1 MIQGTVHFI
10 NLKAIK
16 GVRKIKSQKFE
27 KIFAMLFMLLITI
40 LFSFTTF
47 ITCAERSF
55 EITDYQAQVK
65 ILENGDIQ
73 VSEIFEYSFD
83 GDFNGIIRTIG
94 IKGSDGFKYFNASEY
109 FPEDKELEY
118 TQSLAADM
126 VTYKIYD
133 KSSNE
138 RKLFL
143 LEYQLKNV
151 ATLYNDTAEFYWK
164 FFDESN
170 TSPIGHIKIEI
181 ELPSAEVSAEE
192 LKVFGHGPLDG
203 KVSIRED
210 GKIVYEV
217 DGLSSRKMVEA
228 RILFPTSM
236 IPDSTKI
243 INQNKFAEIMKEE
256 LAWAKKADREM
267 YFNIIGFL
275 LALLVVLF
283 NIFLA
288 IRLYFKYDRE
298 LKPEVEMDYYR
309 ELPQDITP
317 AVLSKLMSIQGVG
330 SKDIMATLMDLVRKK
345 YLKIE
350 EIPKGRK
357 KDYKFLL
364 IEGSDTTNLKE
375 HESYLIHW
383 LFYSI
388 GNGASVTLK
397 EIKDSAKT
405 SRTQS
410 TFRHNYNK
418 WVKKVGEEF
427 KKYNYFGQSKE
438 GLKTAGKVVLMEFA
452 GVFLLFALGALLKMQ
467 LYMIIPLLFAVG
479 FTGFGVIIYGAL
491 IRKKT
496 QTGINEYTKWRAF
509 KRFLLHFSNMKD
521 YEIPSIIVWE
531 HYLVYAISLGVA
543 DKVISKLKLALSS
556 QDISLRNSTYLYCMT
571 DRSGRLN
578 NSMFKSFDRVFTSAF
593 ASATAST
600 GSGGGFSSGGGGGG
614 GGGGAGAF

>member
-1 MIQGTVHFI
+1 M
-10 NLKAIK
+10 
-16 GVRKIKSQKFE
+16 RKIKFNKSVIGCFV
-27 KIFAMLFMLLITI
+27 LLII
-40 LFSFTTF
+40 MCFFSTTLSGF
-47 ITCAERSF
+47 AERSF

-94 IKGSDGFKYFNASEY
+94 IRGSDGLEYFKASEY

-118 TQSLAADM
+118 TQSLAADT
-126 VTYKIYD
+126 VTYRIYD
-133 KSSNE
+133 TSSNE

-170 TSPIGHIKIEI
+170 TSPIGHVKIEI
-181 ELPSAEVSAEE
+181 ELPAAEVSAEE
-192 LKVFGHGPLDG
+192 LKAFGHGPLDG
-203 KVSIRED
+203 EVSILED

-217 DGLSSRKMVEA
+217 FGLSSREMVEA

-236 IPDSTKI
+236 IPNSTKI

-256 LAWAKKADREM
+256 LAWAKIADREKG
-267 YFNIIGFL
+267 FNIITIL
-275 LALLVVLF
+275 LIPLVVLF

-288 IRLYFKYDRE
+288 IRLYFKHDRE

-357 KDYKFLL
+357 KDYKFILT
-364 IEGSDTTNLKE
+364 EENSTTNLKE

-383 LFYSI
+383 LLYSI

-397 EIKDSAKT
+397 EIKDYAKA

-410 TFRHNYNK
+410 SFRHNYNK

-438 GLKTAGKVVLMEFA
+438 GLKTASKVVLMEFA
-452 GVFLLFALGALLKMQ
+452 GIFLLFALGALLKVQ
-467 LYMIIPLLFAVG
+467 LFILMPLLFAVI

-496 QTGINEYTKWRAF
+496 QTGINEYTKWMAF
-509 KRFLLHFSNMKD
+509 KKFLLHFSNMKD
-521 YEIPSIIVWE
+521 YEIPSIVVWE
-531 HYLVYAISLGVA
+531 HYLV
-543 DKVISKLKLALSS
+543 
-556 QDISLRNSTYLYCMT
+556 
-571 DRSGRLN
+571 
-578 NSMFKSFDRVFTSAF
+578 
-593 ASATAST
+593 
-600 GSGGGFSSGGGGGG
+600 
-614 GGGGAGAF
+614 

>member
-1 MIQGTVHFI
+1 VI
-10 NLKAIK
+10 
-16 GVRKIKSQKFE
+16 KIKTKLMTSFV
-27 KIFAMLFMLLITI
+27 LLIII
-40 LFSFTTF
+40 LFSFAAF
-47 ITCAERSF
+47 IAYAERSF

-73 VSEIFEYSFD
+73 VSEIFEYNFN

-94 IKGSDGFKYFNASEY
+94 MKGSDGLQYFKASEY
-109 FPEDKELEY
+109 LPTDKELNYE
-118 TQSLAADM
+118 QSITGNM
-126 VTYKIYD
+126 VTYKIYAQ
-133 KSSNE
+133 SSNE

-170 TSPIGHIKIEI
+170 TSPIGHIKIEVA
-181 ELPSAEVSAEE
+181 LPSSEVSAEE
-192 LKVFGHGPLDG
+192 LKVFGHGPLAG
-203 KVSIRED
+203 KVFIRED

-217 DGLSSRKMVEA
+217 FRLSSGEMVEA

-236 IPDSTKI
+236 IPDSSKI

-256 LAWAKKADREM
+256 LGWAKKADRGKG
-267 YFNIIGFL
+267 FNIIVIL
-275 LALLVVLF
+275 LIPLVVLF

-317 AVLSKLMSIQGVG
+317 AVLSKLMSIQGAG

-350 EIPKGRK
+350 EIQAGRK
-357 KDYKFLL
+357 KDYKFVLVK
-364 IEGSDTTNLKE
+364 EEDSAHLKE

-388 GNGASVTLK
+388 GNGVSVTLK
-397 EIKDSAKT
+397 EIKDYAKA

-410 TFRHNYNK
+410 SFRSNYYK

-427 KKYNYFGQSKE
+427 KKYNYFGESKE
-438 GLKTAGKVVLMEFA
+438 GLKAAGKVVLMEF
-452 GVFLLFALGALLKMQ
+452 GGIFLLFALGALLKAQ
-467 LYMIIPLLFAVG
+467 LFFIIPLLFTVI

-521 YEIPSIIVWE
+521 YEIPSIVVWE

-543 DKVISKLKLALSS
+543 DKVISKLKLVLSN
-556 QDISLRNSTYLYCMT
+556 QDISLTNSTYLYSMT

-578 NSMFKSFDRVFTSAF
+578 SSMFKSFDTVFSSAF
-593 ASATAST
+593 ATTSSST

>member
-1 MIQGTVHFI
+1 MV
-10 NLKAIK
+10 
-16 GVRKIKSQKFE
+16 KIKAKLVIGF
-27 KIFAMLFMLLITI
+27 ILIVI
-40 LFSFTTF
+40 MLFSFTTF
-47 ITCAERSF
+47 TVYADRSF
-55 EITDYQAQVK
+55 EINDYQAQVK
-65 ILENGDIQ
+65 ILENGDIL
-73 VSEIFEYSFD
+73 VNEIFEYNFD

-94 IKGSDGFKYFNASEY
+94 IKGSDGLQYFKASGY
-109 FPEDKELEY
+109 FPEDKELDY
-118 TQSLAADM
+118 TKSLKGDM

-151 ATLYNDTAEFYWK
+151 VTLYNDTAEFYWK

-170 TSPIGHIKIEI
+170 TSPIRHVKIEL
-181 ELPSAEVSAEE
+181 ELPREVSKEE

-203 KVSIRED
+203 EVSIQED

-217 DGLSSRKMVEA
+217 YRLSSREMVEA
-228 RILFPTSM
+228 RILFPTSLV
-236 IPDSTKI
+236 PNSSKI
-243 INQNKFAEIMKEE
+243 INENKFAEIMKEE
-256 LAWAKKADREM
+256 LGWAKKADRERS
-267 YFNIIGFL
+267 FNIIGL
-275 LALLVVLF
+275 LMIPLVVLF
-283 NIFLA
+283 DIFLA

-330 SKDIMATLMDLVRKK
+330 NKDIMATLMDLVRKK
-345 YLKIE
+345 YFKIE
-350 EIPKGRK
+350 EIQTGRK
-357 KDYKFLL
+357 KDYKFIL
-364 IEGSDTTNLKE
+364 IESDISNLKK

-383 LFYSI
+383 LFYSV
-388 GNGASVTLK
+388 GNGESVTLK
-397 EIKDSAKT
+397 EIKTYAKA

-410 TFRHNYNK
+410 SFVHNYNS
-418 WVKKVGEEF
+418 WVKKVGQEF
-427 KKYNYFGQSKE
+427 KKFSYFGQSKE
-438 GLKTAGKVVLMEFA
+438 GLKTSVKVILIEFA
-452 GVFLLFALGALLKMQ
+452 VIFLLLALGALLRVQ
-467 LYMIIPLLFAVG
+467 WFIFIPLLFATG

-496 QTGINEYTKWRAF
+496 QLGINEYTKWRAF

-521 YEIPSIIVWE
+521 YEIPSIVVWE

-543 DKVISKLKLALSS
+543 EKVISKLRLVLSG
-556 QDISLRNSTYLYCMT
+556 QNMSLRNSTYLYCMT

-578 NSMFKSFDRVFTSAF
+578 NSMFRSFDRVFSSAF
-593 ASATAST
+593 ASAGSST

-614 GGGGAGAF
+614 GGGAGAF

>member
-1 MIQGTVHFI
+1 V
-10 NLKAIK
+10 
-16 GVRKIKSQKFE
+16 VKIKVK
-27 KIFAMLFMLLITI
+27 LLIGFALLIII

-47 ITCAERSF
+47 ITYAERSF

-94 IKGSDGFKYFNASEY
+94 IRGSDGLEYFNASEY

-192 LKVFGHGPLDG
+192 IKVFGHGPLDG
-203 KVSIRED
+203 EVSIQED
-210 GKIVYEV
+210 GKIIYEV
-217 DGLSSRKMVEA
+217 FRLSSGEMVEA

-236 IPDSTKI
+236 IPDSGKI

-256 LAWAKKADREM
+256 LGWAKKTDREKG
-267 YFNIIGFL
+267 FNIITIL
-275 LALLVVLF
+275 LIPLVVLF

-288 IRLYFKYDRE
+288 IRLYFKHDRE

-357 KDYKFLL
+357 KDYKFIL
-364 IEGSDTTNLKE
+364 IEESGTTNLKE

-397 EIKDSAKT
+397 EIKDYAKA

-410 TFRHNYNK
+410 SFRSNFNK

-438 GLKTAGKVVLMEFA
+438 GLKTAGKVILMEFA
-452 GVFLLFALGALLKMQ
+452 GVLLLFALGALLKLQ
-467 LYMIIPLLFAVG
+467 LFIIVPLAFAVG
-479 FTGFGVIIYGAL
+479 FTGFGVIIYGVL

-521 YEIPSIIVWE
+521 YEIPSIVVWE

-543 DKVISKLKLALSS
+543 EKVISKLKLALSS

-578 NSMFKSFDRVFTSAF
+578 NSMFRSFDKVFSSAF
-593 ASATAST
+593 ATTSSST
-600 GSGGGFSSGGGGGG
+600 GSGGGFSSGGGGGS

>member
-1 MIQGTVHFI
+1 MNMIQWITILYI
-10 NLKAIK
+10 NLKMIK
-16 GVRKIKSQKFE
+16 GVVKIKAK
-27 KIFAMLFMLLITI
+27 KLIGFALLIII
-40 LFSFTTF
+40 LFSFTT
-47 ITCAERSF
+47 IIACAERSF

-73 VSEIFEYSFD
+73 VIEIFEYNFD
-83 GDFNGIIRTIG
+83 GDFNGIIRDIG

-109 FPEDKELEY
+109 LPEDKELEY
-118 TQSLAADM
+118 TQSLSADM

-133 KSSNE
+133 ASSNE

-164 FFDESN
+164 FFDKTN
-170 TSPIGHIKIEI
+170 TSPIGHVKIEI
-181 ELPSAEVSAEE
+181 ELPSAEVSTEE
-192 LKVFGHGPLDG
+192 LKVFGHGPLSG
-203 KVSIRED
+203 NVSIQED

-217 DGLSSRKMVEA
+217 FGLSSGEMVEA

-236 IPDSTKI
+236 IPNSTKI
-243 INQNKFAEIMKEE
+243 IGQNKFAEIMKEE
-256 LAWAKKADREM
+256 LGWVKKADRNKG
-267 YFNIIGFL
+267 FNLIIIL
-275 LALLVVLF
+275 LIPLAILF

-317 AVLSKLMSIQGVG
+317 AVLSKLMSVQGVG

-350 EIPKGRK
+350 EIQAGRK

-364 IEGSDTTNLKE
+364 IESESTNLKE
-375 HESYLIHW
+375 HESYLFHW

-388 GNGASVTLK
+388 GDGKSVTLK
-397 EIKDSAKT
+397 EIKDYAKA

-410 TFRHNYNK
+410 SFRHNYNK

-427 KKYNYFGQSKE
+427 KKYNYFGESKE

-452 GVFLLFALGALLKMQ
+452 GVFLLFALGALLKVQ
-467 LYMIIPLLFAVG
+467 LFIIVPLLFAVG

-496 QTGINEYTKWRAF
+496 QIGVNEYTKWRAF

-521 YEIPSIIVWE
+521 YGIPSIIVWE

-543 DKVISKLKLALSS
+543 DKVISKLKLILSN
-556 QDISLRNSTYLYCMT
+556 QDISLRNSTYLYCIT
-571 DRSGRLN
+571 DRGGRLN
-578 NSMFKSFDRVFTSAF
+578 NSMFRSFDKVFTSAF
-593 ASATAST
+593 ASTSSST

>member
-1 MIQGTVHFI
+1 MKVKKLIG
-10 NLKAIK
+10 
-16 GVRKIKSQKFE
+16 
-27 KIFAMLFMLLITI
+27 FALLII
-40 LFSFTTF
+40 LLFSFATF
-47 ITCAERSF
+47 IACAERSF
-55 EITDYQAQVK
+55 KITDYQAQVK

-73 VSEIFEYSFD
+73 VSEIFEYNFN

-94 IKGSDGFKYFNASEY
+94 MKGSDGLQYFKASEY
-109 FPEDKELEY
+109 LPTDKELNY
-118 TQSLAADM
+118 DQSTTGDM

-133 KSSNE
+133 ASSNE

-164 FFDESN
+164 FFDKTN

-181 ELPSAEVSAEE
+181 ELPSAEVSTEE
-192 LKVFGHGPLDG
+192 LKVFGHGPLSG
-203 KVSIRED
+203 KVSIQED
-210 GKIVYEV
+210 GKIAYEV
-217 DGLSSRKMVEA
+217 FGLSSGEMVEA

-236 IPDSTKI
+236 IPDSSKI

-256 LAWAKKADREM
+256 LGWAKKADRGKG
-267 YFNIIGFL
+267 FNIILIL
-275 LALLVVLF
+275 LIPLVILF
-283 NIFLA
+283 NIFQA

-350 EIPKGRK
+350 EIQAGRK
-357 KDYKFLL
+357 KDYKFILTE
-364 IEGSDTTNLKE
+364 EGDNANLKE
-375 HESYLIHW
+375 HEAYLIHW

-388 GNGASVTLK
+388 GDGASVTLK
-397 EIKDSAKT
+397 EIKDYAKA

-410 TFRHNYNK
+410 SFRSNYSK
-418 WVKKVGEEF
+418 WVKKVGDEF
-427 KKYNYFGQSKE
+427 KKYNYFGESKE
-438 GLKTAGKVVLMEFA
+438 GLKAAGKVVLMELA
-452 GVFLLFALGALLKMQ
+452 AIFLLFVLGILLRAQ
-467 LYMIIPLLFAVG
+467 VFIIIPLLFTVI
-479 FTGFGVIIYGAL
+479 FTGFAVIVYGAL

-496 QTGINEYTKWRAF
+496 QMGVNEYTKWRAF
-509 KRFLLHFSNMKD
+509 KKFLLDFSNMKD
-521 YEIPSIIVWE
+521 YEIPSIVVWE

-543 DKVISKLKLALSS
+543 DKVISKLKLVISN
-556 QDISLRNSTYLYCMT
+556 QDFSLGNSTYLYFMT

-578 NSMFKSFDRVFTSAF
+578 SSMFKSFDTVFSSAF
-593 ASATAST
+593 ATTSSST

>member
-1 MIQGTVHFI
+1 MTG
-10 NLKAIK
+10 
-16 GVRKIKSQKFE
+16 
-27 KIFAMLFMLLITI
+27 FALLIII
-40 LFSFTTF
+40 LFSFATF

-55 EITDYQAQVK
+55 KITDYQAQVK
-65 ILENGDIQ
+65 ILENGDMQ

-83 GDFNGIIRTIG
+83 GDFNGIIRDIG
-94 IKGSDGFKYFNASEY
+94 IKGSDGFKYFRASQY

-170 TSPIGHIKIEI
+170 TSPIGHLKIEI
-181 ELPSAEVSAEE
+181 ELPSAEFSAEE

-217 DGLSSRKMVEA
+217 DGLSSREMVEA
-228 RILFPTSM
+228 RILFPTRM
-236 IPDSTKI
+236 IPNSTRI

-317 AVLSKLMSIQGVG
+317 AVLSKLMSIQEVG

-350 EIPKGRK
+350 EIPRGRK
-357 KDYKFLL
+357 KDYKFIL
-364 IEGSDTTNLKE
+364 IEGNDTTNLKE
-375 HESYLIHW
+375 HESYLFHW

-388 GNGASVTLK
+388 GNGVSVTLK
-397 EIKDSAKT
+397 EIKDYTKASK
-405 SRTQS
+405 TQS
-410 TFRHNYNK
+410 SFLHNYRK
-418 WVKKVGEEF
+418 WVKKVGKEF

-438 GLKTAGKVVLMEFA
+438 GLKTAGKIVLMEYA
-452 GVFLLFALGALLKMQ
+452 AVFLLFALGALLKMQ
-467 LYMIIPLLFAVG
+467 LLMIIPLLIAVS

-521 YEIPSIIVWE
+521 YEIPSIVVWE

-543 DKVISKLKLALSS
+543 DKVISKLKLVLSN

-571 DRSGRLN
+571 DRSGRIN
-578 NSMFKSFDRVFTSAF
+578 NSMFRSFDKVFTSAF
-593 ASATAST
+593 ATTSSST

>member
-1 MIQGTVHFI
+1 MAG
-10 NLKAIK
+10 
-16 GVRKIKSQKFE
+16 
-27 KIFAMLFMLLITI
+27 FALLIII
-40 LFSFTTF
+40 LFSFATF
-47 ITCAERSF
+47 VTCAERSF

-73 VSEIFEYSFD
+73 VSEIFEYDFD

-94 IKGSDGFKYFNASEY
+94 IKGSDGPQYFKASEY
-109 FPEDKELEY
+109 FPTDKELNY
-118 TQSLAADM
+118 DQSSKGDM

-133 KSSNE
+133 QSSNE

-164 FFDESN
+164 FFDEYN
-170 TSPIGHIKIEI
+170 TSPIGHIKIEV
-181 ELPSAEVSAEE
+181 ELPAAEVSAEE
-192 LKVFGHGPLDG
+192 LKVFGHGPLAG

-217 DGLSSRKMVEA
+217 FRLSSGEMVEA

-236 IPDSTKI
+236 IPDSSKI

-256 LAWAKKADREM
+256 LGWAKKADRGKS
-267 YFNIIGFL
+267 FNLIAIL
-275 LALLVVLF
+275 LIPLVLLF

-350 EIPKGRK
+350 EIQSGRK
-357 KDYKFLL
+357 KDYKFVL
-364 IEGSDTTNLKE
+364 IESESGNLKE
-375 HESYLIHW
+375 HEAYLIHW

-397 EIKDSAKT
+397 EIKDYAKA

-410 TFRHNYNK
+410 SFRNNYNK
-418 WVKKVGEEF
+418 WVKKVGGEF

-438 GLKTAGKVVLMEFA
+438 GLKTAGKIVLMEFA
-452 GVFLLFALGALLKMQ
+452 GIFLLFALGALLKVQ
-467 LYMIIPLLFAVG
+467 LFFIMPLLFAVI
-479 FTGFGVIIYGAL
+479 FTGFGVIIYGVL

-496 QTGINEYTKWRAF
+496 QTGVNEYTKWRAF
-509 KRFLLHFSNMKD
+509 KQFLLHFSNMKD
-521 YEIPSIIVWE
+521 YEIPSIVVWE

-543 DKVISKLKLALSS
+543 DKVISKLKLVLSN
-556 QDISLRNSTYLYCMT
+556 QDISLTNSTYLYSMT

-578 NSMFKSFDRVFTSAF
+578 SSMFKSFDTVFSSAF
-593 ASATAST
+593 ATTSSST

>member
-1 MIQGTVHFI
+1 M
-10 NLKAIK
+10 
-16 GVRKIKSQKFE
+16 GVVKIMAKKL
-27 KIFAMLFMLLITI
+27 IGFALLII
-40 LFSFTTF
+40 IIFSFFTF
-47 ITCAERSF
+47 ISCAERSF
-55 EITDYQAQVK
+55 KITDYQAQVK

-73 VSEIFEYSFD
+73 VSEIFEYNFD
-83 GDFNGIIRTIG
+83 GDFNGIIRDIG
-94 IKGSDGFKYFNASEY
+94 IKGSDGFKYFQASEY

-133 KSSNE
+133 ASSNE

-164 FFDESN
+164 FFDKSN

-181 ELPSAEVSAEE
+181 ELPFAEVSAEQ
-192 LKVFGHGPLDG
+192 LKVFGHGPLAG

-217 DGLSSRKMVEA
+217 DRLSSGEMVEA
-228 RILFPTSM
+228 RILFPASL
-236 IPDSTKI
+236 IPNSTKV

-256 LAWAKKADREM
+256 LGWAKIADREKG
-267 YFNIIGFL
+267 FNIIVIL
-275 LALLVVLF
+275 LIPLVILF

-288 IRLYFKYDRE
+288 IRLYFKYDKE

-309 ELPQDITP
+309 ELPLDITP

-350 EIPKGRK
+350 EIQSGRK
-357 KDYKFLL
+357 KDYKFIL
-364 IEGSDTTNLKE
+364 IEEGDSTNLKE
-375 HESYLIHW
+375 HESCLIHW

-388 GNGASVTLK
+388 GDGKSVTLK
-397 EIKDSAKT
+397 EIKDYAKA

-410 TFRHNYNK
+410 SFRSNYNK

-427 KKYNYFGQSKE
+427 KKYNYFGKSKE

-452 GVFLLFALGALLKMQ
+452 AVFLLFALATLLRVQ
-467 LYMIIPLLFAVG
+467 FIILIPLLFTVI
-479 FTGFGVIIYGAL
+479 FTGFAVIVYGAIL
-491 IRKKT
+491 RKKT
-496 QTGINEYTKWRAF
+496 QIGVNEYTKWRAF
-509 KRFLLHFSNMKD
+509 KKFLLDFSNMKD
-521 YEIPSIIVWE
+521 YEIPSIVVWE

-543 DKVISKLKLALSS
+543 EKVISKLKL
-556 QDISLRNSTYLYCMT
+556 SLW
-571 DRSGRLN
+571 G
-578 NSMFKSFDRVFTSAF
+578 
-593 ASATAST
+593 
-600 GSGGGFSSGGGGGG
+600 
-614 GGGGAGAF
+614 

>member
-1 MIQGTVHFI
+1 MTG
-10 NLKAIK
+10 
-16 GVRKIKSQKFE
+16 
-27 KIFAMLFMLLITI
+27 FALLVII
-40 LFSFTTF
+40 LFSFATF
-47 ITCAERSF
+47 ITCTERSF

-73 VSEIFEYSFD
+73 VSEIFEYNFD

-94 IKGSDGFKYFNASEY
+94 IKGSDGLQYFKASEY
-109 FPEDKELEY
+109 LPTDKELNY
-118 TQSLAADM
+118 DQSTKGDM

-133 KSSNE
+133 QSSNE

-151 ATLYNDTAEFYWK
+151 AALYNDTAEFYWK

-170 TSPIGHIKIEI
+170 TSPIGHIKIEV

-192 LKVFGHGPLDG
+192 LKVFGHGPLAG

-210 GKIVYEV
+210 GKIVYEIFK
-217 DGLSSRKMVEA
+217 LSSGEMVEA
-228 RILFPTSM
+228 RILFPTRM
-236 IPDSTKI
+236 IPDSSRI

-256 LAWAKKADREM
+256 LGWAKKADRGKS
-267 YFNIIGFL
+267 FNIIAIL
-275 LALLVVLF
+275 LIPLVILF

-350 EIPKGRK
+350 EIQAGRK
-357 KDYKFLL
+357 KDYKFIL
-364 IEGSDTTNLKE
+364 IESESGNLKE

-397 EIKDSAKT
+397 EIKDYAKA

-410 TFRHNYNK
+410 SFRSNYSK

-427 KKYNYFGQSKE
+427 KKYNYFGESKE
-438 GLKTAGKVVLMEFA
+438 GLKTAGKIVLMEFA
-452 GVFLLFALGALLKMQ
+452 GIFLLFALGALLKAQ
-467 LYMIIPLLFAVG
+467 LFFIMPLLFAVI
-479 FTGFGVIIYGAL
+479 FTGFGMVIYGAL

-509 KRFLLHFSNMKD
+509 KQFLLHFSNMKD
-521 YEIPSIIVWE
+521 YEIPSIVVWE

-543 DKVISKLKLALSS
+543 DKVISKLKLVLSN
-556 QDISLRNSTYLYCMT
+556 QDISLRNSTYLYFMT
-571 DRSGRLN
+571 DRNGRLN
-578 NSMFKSFDRVFTSAF
+578 NSMFKSFDTVFSSAF
-593 ASATAST
+593 ATTSSST

>member
-1 MIQGTVHFI
+1 M
-10 NLKAIK
+10 IK
-16 GVRKIKSQKFE
+16 GVVKINAKKL
-27 KIFAMLFMLLITI
+27 IGFAILVII
-40 LFSFTTF
+40 LFSFAAF
-47 ITCAERSF
+47 IACAERSF
-55 EITDYQAQVK
+55 KITDYQAQVK

-94 IKGSDGFKYFNASEY
+94 IKGSDGFKYFKASEY
-109 FPEDKELEY
+109 FPEEKELEY
-118 TQSLAADM
+118 TQSLAAEM

-151 ATLYNDTAEFYWK
+151 VTLYNDTAEFYWK

-181 ELPSAEVSAEE
+181 ELPSSAVAELSPEE

-203 KVSIRED
+203 KVSIQDD
-210 GKIVYEV
+210 GKIIYEV
-217 DGLSSRKMVEA
+217 FGLSSREMVEA
-228 RILFPTSM
+228 RILFPASM

-256 LAWAKKADREM
+256 LAWAKIADREKG
-267 YFNIIGFL
+267 FNIIAIL
-275 LALLVVLF
+275 LILLVVLF

-288 IRLYFKYDRE
+288 IRLYFKYDKE

-357 KDYKFLL
+357 KDYKFILT
-364 IEGSDTTNLKE
+364 EESDTNNLKK

-388 GNGASVTLK
+388 GNGKSVTLK
-397 EIKDSAKT
+397 EIKDYAKT

-410 TFRHNYNK
+410 SFRHNYNK
-418 WVKKVGEEF
+418 WVKKVGGEF
-427 KKYNYFGQSKE
+427 KKYNYFGESKE

-452 GVFLLFALGALLKMQ
+452 GVFLLFALAILLKVQSFILM
-467 LYMIIPLLFAVG
+467 PLLFAII

-496 QTGINEYTKWRAF
+496 QTGINEYNKWRAF

-521 YEIPSIIVWE
+521 YEVPSIIVWE

-543 DKVISKLKLALSS
+543 DKVISKLKLILRN

-571 DRSGRLN
+571 DRSGRIN
-578 NSMFKSFDRVFTSAF
+578 NSMFRSFDKVFASAF
-593 ASATAST
+593 ATTSSST

>member
-1 MIQGTVHFI
+1 MTG
-10 NLKAIK
+10 
-16 GVRKIKSQKFE
+16 
-27 KIFAMLFMLLITI
+27 FALLIII
-40 LFSFTTF
+40 LFSLTTF
-47 ITCAERSF
+47 IACAERSF

-73 VSEIFEYSFD
+73 VSEIFEYDFD

-94 IKGSDGFKYFNASEY
+94 IKGSDGFKYFKASEY

-118 TQSLAADM
+118 TQSLNADM

-181 ELPSAEVSAEE
+181 ELPSAEVSVEE

-203 KVSIRED
+203 KVTIQED

-217 DGLSSRKMVEA
+217 FRLSSGEMVEA
-228 RILFPTSM
+228 RILFPNSM
-236 IPDSTKI
+236 IPDSSKI

-256 LAWAKKADREM
+256 LGWAKKADREKG
-267 YFNIIGFL
+267 FNIITIL
-275 LALLVVLF
+275 LIPLIVLF

-288 IRLYFKYDRE
+288 IRLYFKHDRE

-317 AVLSKLMSIQGVG
+317 AVLSKLMSIQGVA

-350 EIPKGRK
+350 EIQAGRK
-357 KDYKFLL
+357 KDYKFIL
-364 IEGSDTTNLKE
+364 IEESSTTNLKE
-375 HESYLIHW
+375 HESNLINW

-388 GNGASVTLK
+388 GDGKSVTLK
-397 EIKDSAKT
+397 EIKDYAKA

-410 TFRHNYNK
+410 SFRHNYNK

-452 GVFLLFALGALLKMQ
+452 AIFLLFALGALLKVQ
-467 LYMIIPLLFAVG
+467 LFIIMPLLFAVI

-521 YEIPSIIVWE
+521 YEIPSIVVWE

-543 DKVISKLKLALSS
+543 DKVISKLKLVLSN

-578 NSMFKSFDRVFTSAF
+578 NSIFRSFDTVFTSAF
-593 ASATAST
+593 ATTSSST

-614 GGGGAGAF
+614 GGGGGAGAF

>member
-1 MIQGTVHFI
+1 MKVEKVTEDRPLSPIM
-10 NLKAIK
+10 
-16 GVRKIKSQKFE
+16 GVVKIKAKLMTG
-27 KIFAMLFMLLITI
+27 FALLIII
-40 LFSFTTF
+40 LFSLTTF
-47 ITCAERSF
+47 IACAERSF

-73 VSEIFEYSFD
+73 VSEIFEYDFD

-94 IKGSDGFKYFNASEY
+94 IKGSDGFKYFKASEY

-118 TQSLAADM
+118 TQSLNADM

-203 KVSIRED
+203 KVTIQED

-217 DGLSSRKMVEA
+217 FRLSSGEMVEA
-228 RILFPTSM
+228 RILFPNSM
-236 IPDSTKI
+236 IPDSSKI

-256 LAWAKKADREM
+256 LGWAKKADREKG
-267 YFNIIGFL
+267 FNIITIL
-275 LALLVVLF
+275 LIPLIVLF

-288 IRLYFKYDRE
+288 IRLYFKHDRE

-317 AVLSKLMSIQGVG
+317 AVLSKLMSIQGVA

-350 EIPKGRK
+350 EIQAGRK
-357 KDYKFLL
+357 KDYKFIL
-364 IEGSDTTNLKE
+364 IEESSTTNLKE
-375 HESYLIHW
+375 HESNLINW

-388 GNGASVTLK
+388 GDGKSVTLK
-397 EIKDSAKT
+397 EIKDYAKA

-410 TFRHNYNK
+410 SFRHNYNK

-452 GVFLLFALGALLKMQ
+452 AIFLLFALGALLKVQ
-467 LYMIIPLLFAVG
+467 LFIIMPLLFAVI

-521 YEIPSIIVWE
+521 YEIPSIVVWE

-543 DKVISKLKLALSS
+543 DKVISKLKLVLSN

-578 NSMFKSFDRVFTSAF
+578 NSIFRSFDTVFTSAF
-593 ASATAST
+593 ATTSSST

-614 GGGGAGAF
+614 GGGGGAGAF

>member
-1 MIQGTVHFI
+1 MTG
-10 NLKAIK
+10 
-16 GVRKIKSQKFE
+16 
-27 KIFAMLFMLLITI
+27 FALLIII
-40 LFSFTTF
+40 LFSLTTF
-47 ITCAERSF
+47 IACAERSF

-73 VSEIFEYSFD
+73 VSEIFEYDFD

-94 IKGSDGFKYFNASEY
+94 IKGSDGFKYFKASEY

-118 TQSLAADM
+118 TQSLNADM

-203 KVSIRED
+203 KVTIQED

-217 DGLSSRKMVEA
+217 FRLSSGEMVEA
-228 RILFPTSM
+228 RILFPNSM
-236 IPDSTKI
+236 IPDSSKI

-256 LAWAKKADREM
+256 LGWAKKADREKG
-267 YFNIIGFL
+267 FNIITIL
-275 LALLVVLF
+275 LIPLIVLF

-288 IRLYFKYDRE
+288 IRLYFKHDRE

-317 AVLSKLMSIQGVG
+317 AVLSKLMSIQGVA

-350 EIPKGRK
+350 EIQAGRK
-357 KDYKFLL
+357 KDYKFIL
-364 IEGSDTTNLKE
+364 IEESSTTNLKE
-375 HESYLIHW
+375 HESNLINW

-388 GNGASVTLK
+388 GDGKSVTLK
-397 EIKDSAKT
+397 EIKDYAKA

-410 TFRHNYNK
+410 SFRHNYNK

-452 GVFLLFALGALLKMQ
+452 AIFLLFALGALLKVQ
-467 LYMIIPLLFAVG
+467 LFIIMPLLFAVI

-521 YEIPSIIVWE
+521 YEIPSIVVWE

-543 DKVISKLKLALSS
+543 DKVISKLKLVLSN

-578 NSMFKSFDRVFTSAF
+578 NSIFRSFDTVFTSAF
-593 ASATAST
+593 ATTSSST

-614 GGGGAGAF
+614 GGGGGAGAF

>member
-1 MIQGTVHFI
+1 MTG
-10 NLKAIK
+10 
-16 GVRKIKSQKFE
+16 
-27 KIFAMLFMLLITI
+27 FALLIII

-73 VSEIFEYSFD
+73 VSEIFEYNFD

-94 IKGSDGFKYFNASEY
+94 IKGSDGLQYFKASEY
-109 FPEDKELEY
+109 LPTDKELNY
-118 TQSLAADM
+118 DQSTKGDM

-133 KSSNE
+133 QSSNE

-170 TSPIGHIKIEI
+170 TSPIGHIKIEV
-181 ELPSAEVSAEE
+181 ELPSVEVSKEE
-192 LKVFGHGPLDG
+192 LKVFGHGPLAG

-217 DGLSSRKMVEA
+217 FRLSSGEMVEA
-228 RILFPTSM
+228 RILFPTPM
-236 IPDSTKI
+236 IPDSNKI

-256 LAWAKKADREM
+256 LGWAKQADRGNV
-267 YFNIIGFL
+267 FNIIVIL
-275 LALLVVLF
+275 LIPLLLLF

-350 EIPKGRK
+350 EIQAGRK
-357 KDYKFLL
+357 KDYKFIL
-364 IEGSDTTNLKE
+364 IESESSNLKE
-375 HESYLIHW
+375 HEAYLIHW

-388 GNGASVTLK
+388 GNGTSVTLK
-397 EIKDSAKT
+397 EIKDYAKA

-410 TFRHNYNK
+410 SFRSNYSK

-427 KKYNYFGQSKE
+427 KKYNYFGESKE
-438 GLKTAGKVVLMEFA
+438 GLKTAGKIVLMEFA
-452 GVFLLFALGALLKMQ
+452 GIFLLFVLGALLKAQ
-467 LYMIIPLLFAVG
+467 LFFIMPLLFTVI
-479 FTGFGVIIYGAL
+479 FTGFGMIIYGAL

-509 KRFLLHFSNMKD
+509 KQFLLHFSNMKD
-521 YEIPSIIVWE
+521 YEIPSIVVWE

-543 DKVISKLKLALSS
+543 DKVISKLKLVLSN
-556 QDISLRNSTYLYCMT
+556 QDISLTNSTYLYSMT

-578 NSMFKSFDRVFTSAF
+578 SSMFKSFDTVFSSAF
-593 ASATAST
+593 ATTSSST

-614 GGGGAGAF
+614 GGGAGAF

>member
-1 MIQGTVHFI
+1 
-10 NLKAIK
+10 
-16 GVRKIKSQKFE
+16 
-27 KIFAMLFMLLITI
+27 LIII
-40 LFSFTTF
+40 LFSFATF
-47 ITCAERSF
+47 IAHTDRSF
-55 EITDYQAQVK
+55 EITNYQAQVK

-73 VSEIFEYSFD
+73 VSEIFKYDFN

-94 IKGSDGFKYFNASEY
+94 IKGSDGFKYFKASEY

-118 TQSLAADM
+118 TQSLNADM
-126 VTYKIYD
+126 VTYKVYD

-192 LKVFGHGPLDG
+192 LKVFGHGPLNG
-203 KVSIRED
+203 EVSIRED
-210 GKIVYEV
+210 GKIIYEV
-217 DGLSSRKMVEA
+217 DGLSPREMVEA
-228 RILFPTSM
+228 RILFPTSI
-236 IPDSTKI
+236 IPNSSKI

-256 LAWAKKADREM
+256 LGWAKKADREM

-317 AVLSKLMSIQGVG
+317 AVLSKLMSIQGVA

-357 KDYKFLL
+357 KDYKFIL
-364 IEGSDTTNLKE
+364 IEESGTTNLKE

-388 GNGASVTLK
+388 GDGKSVTLK
-397 EIKDSAKT
+397 EIKDYAKA

-410 TFRHNYNK
+410 SFRHNYNK

-452 GVFLLFALGALLKMQ
+452 GVFLLFVLGALLKMQ
-467 LYMIIPLLFAVG
+467 LFILIPLLLAVS
-479 FTGFGVIIYGAL
+479 FSGFGVIIYGAL

-543 DKVISKLKLALSS
+543 DKVISKLKLVLSS
-556 QDISLRNSTYLYCMT
+556 QDISLKNSTYLYCMT
-571 DRSGRLN
+571 DRSGRIN
-578 NSMFKSFDRVFTSAF
+578 NSMFRSFDKVFASAF
-593 ASATAST
+593 ATTSSST

>member
-1 MIQGTVHFI
+1 V
-10 NLKAIK
+10 
-16 GVRKIKSQKFE
+16 VKIKVK
-27 KIFAMLFMLLITI
+27 KIIGFALLIIT
-40 LFSFTTF
+40 LFSFAAF
-47 ITCAERSF
+47 ITYAERSF
-55 EITDYQAQVK
+55 KITDYQAQVK

-73 VSEIFEYSFD
+73 VSEIFEYDFD
-83 GDFNGIIRTIG
+83 GDFNGIIRDIG

-109 FPEDKELEY
+109 LPEDKVLEY
-118 TQSLAADM
+118 TQSRAADM

-133 KSSNE
+133 TSSNE

-164 FFDESN
+164 FFDKTN

-192 LKVFGHGPLDG
+192 LKVFGHGPLSG
-203 KVSIRED
+203 NVSIRED
-210 GKIVYEV
+210 GKVVYEV
-217 DGLSSRKMVEA
+217 FKLSSGEMVEA
-228 RILFPTSM
+228 RILFPTRM
-236 IPDSTKI
+236 IPNSTKI

-256 LAWAKKADREM
+256 LGWAKKADRDKG
-267 YFNIIGFL
+267 FNLIVIL
-275 LALLVVLF
+275 LIPLVILF

-288 IRLYFKYDRE
+288 IRLYFKYDKE

-309 ELPQDITP
+309 ELPKDITP

-350 EIPKGRK
+350 EIQAGRK
-357 KDYKFLL
+357 KDYKFILTE
-364 IEGSDTTNLKE
+364 EGDATNLKE

-383 LFYSI
+383 LFYSV

-397 EIKDSAKT
+397 EIKDYAKA

-410 TFRHNYNK
+410 SFRHNYIK

-427 KKYNYFGQSKE
+427 KKYNYFGESKE

-452 GVFLLFALGALLKMQ
+452 AVFLLFALATLLRAQ
-467 LYMIIPLLFAVG
+467 FIILMPLLFTIG
-479 FTGFGVIIYGAL
+479 FTGFGVILYGAL

-496 QTGINEYTKWRAF
+496 KTGINEYTKWRAF
-509 KRFLLHFSNMKD
+509 KKFLLHFSNMKD
-521 YEIPSIIVWE
+521 YEIPSIVVWE

-543 DKVISKLKLALSS
+543 EKVISKLKLVLGS
-556 QDISLRNSTYLYCMT
+556 QDISFRNSTYLYCMT

-578 NSMFKSFDRVFTSAF
+578 SSMFRSFDTVFSSAF
-593 ASATAST
+593 ATTSSST

-614 GGGGAGAF
+614 GGGGGAGAF

>member
-1 MIQGTVHFI
+1 MYQ
-10 NLKAIK
+10 LRKAIK
-16 GVRKIKSQKFE
+16 VVFKIKVK
-27 KIFAMLFMLLITI
+27 LLIGFALLI
-40 LFSFTTF
+40 ILLFSFTTF
-47 ITCAERSF
+47 ITYAERSF

-94 IKGSDGFKYFNASEY
+94 IKGSDGFKYFKASEY
-109 FPEDKELEY
+109 FPEDEELEY

-138 RKLFL
+138 RKSFL
-143 LEYQLKNV
+143 LEYQLENV

-170 TSPIGHIKIEI
+170 TSPIGHIRIEI
-181 ELPSAEVSAEE
+181 ELPSAEVSPEE

-217 DGLSSRKMVEA
+217 DGLSSKEMVEA
-228 RILFPTSM
+228 RILFPTRI
-236 IPDSTKI
+236 IPNSSKI

-357 KDYKFLL
+357 KDYKFIL
-364 IEGSDTTNLKE
+364 IEESDTTNLKE

-397 EIKDSAKT
+397 EIKDCAKV

-410 TFRHNYNK
+410 SFRHNYNK

-452 GVFLLFALGALLKMQ
+452 GVFYCL
-467 LYMIIPLLFAVG
+467 P
-479 FTGFGVIIYGAL
+479 
-491 IRKKT
+491 
-496 QTGINEYTKWRAF
+496 
-509 KRFLLHFSNMKD
+509 
-521 YEIPSIIVWE
+521 WE
-531 HYLVYAISLGVA
+531 P
-543 DKVISKLKLALSS
+543 
-556 QDISLRNSTYLYCMT
+556 C
-571 DRSGRLN
+571 
-578 NSMFKSFDRVFTSAF
+578 
-593 ASATAST
+593 
-600 GSGGGFSSGGGGGG
+600 
-614 GGGGAGAF
+614 

>member
-1 MIQGTVHFI
+1 M
-10 NLKAIK
+10 
-16 GVRKIKSQKFE
+16 RKVKFN
-27 KIFAMLFMLLITI
+27 KIVIGFSLLIIVLFLLTI
-40 LFSFTTF
+40 LSGY
-47 ITCAERSF
+47 AERSF
-55 EITDYQAQVK
+55 KITDYQAQAK

-73 VSEIFEYSFD
+73 ISEIFEYDFD

-94 IKGSDGFKYFNASEY
+94 IKGSDGLKYFKASEY
-109 FPEDKELEY
+109 FPEDRELEY
-118 TQSLAADM
+118 TQSINADM

-151 ATLYNDTAEFYWK
+151 TTLYNDTAEFYWK

-170 TSPIGHIKIEI
+170 TSPISHIKIEI
-181 ELPSAEVSAEE
+181 ELPSAATVSPEE

-203 KVSIRED
+203 KVSIQED

-217 DGLSSRKMVEA
+217 FGLSSGEMVEA

-236 IPDSTKI
+236 IPDSSKI

-256 LAWAKKADREM
+256 LGWAKKADRERN
-267 YFNIIGFL
+267 FNIIAIL
-275 LALLVVLF
+275 LIPLVILF

-288 IRLYFKYDRE
+288 IHLYFKYDKE
-298 LKPEVEMDYYR
+298 LKPEFEMDYYR

-350 EIPKGRK
+350 EIPTRRK
-357 KDYKFLL
+357 KDYKFIL
-364 IEGSDTTNLKE
+364 IEKSDTTNLKE

-388 GNGASVTLK
+388 GNGTSITLK
-397 EIKDSAKT
+397 EIKNYARA
-405 SRTQS
+405 SRTHS
-410 TFRHNYNK
+410 SFRYNYNK
-418 WVKKVGEEF
+418 WVKKVEEEF
-427 KKYNYFGQSKE
+427 KKYNYFGESKE
-438 GLKTAGKVVLMEFA
+438 GLKTAVKIVLMEFA
-452 GVFLLFALGALLKMQ
+452 GVFLLFALGALLKVQ
-467 LYMIIPLLFAVG
+467 LFMIIPLLFAVI
-479 FTGFGVIIYGAL
+479 FTGFGVTAYGAL

-496 QTGINEYTKWRAF
+496 QTGVNEYSKWRAF
-509 KRFLLHFSNMKD
+509 KQFLLHFSNMKD

-543 DKVISKLKLALSS
+543 EKVISKLKIVLSN
-556 QDISLRNSTYLYCMT
+556 QDISLRNSTYLYYMT

-578 NSMFKSFDRVFTSAF
+578 NRMFRSFNTVFSSAF
-593 ASATAST
+593 ASTSSST

>member
-1 MIQGTVHFI
+1 
-10 NLKAIK
+10 
-16 GVRKIKSQKFE
+16 
-27 KIFAMLFMLLITI
+27 LIII
-40 LFSFTTF
+40 LFSFATF
-47 ITCAERSF
+47 IACAERSF

-73 VSEIFEYSFD
+73 VSEIFEYEFD

-109 FPEDKELEY
+109 LPEDKELEY

-133 KSSNE
+133 ASSNE

-151 ATLYNDTAEFYWK
+151 ATLYNDIAEFYWK
-164 FFDESN
+164 FFDKTN

-192 LKVFGHGPLDG
+192 LKVFGHGPLAG
-203 KVSIRED
+203 NVSIRED
-210 GKIVYEV
+210 GKVVYEV
-217 DGLSSRKMVEA
+217 FGLSSGEMVEA
-228 RILFPTSM
+228 RILFPANL
-236 IPDSTKI
+236 IPNSTKV

-256 LAWAKKADREM
+256 LGWAKKADRGKG
-267 YFNIIGFL
+267 FNIIVIL
-275 LALLVVLF
+275 LIPLVILF
-283 NIFLA
+283 NIFQA

-350 EIPKGRK
+350 EIQLGRK
-357 KDYKFLL
+357 KDYKFIL
-364 IEGSDTTNLKE
+364 IEEGESTNLKE

-388 GNGASVTLK
+388 GDGASVTLK
-397 EIKDSAKT
+397 EIKDYAKA

-410 TFRHNYNK
+410 SFRSNYSK
-418 WVKKVGEEF
+418 WVKKVGDEF
-427 KKYNYFGQSKE
+427 KKYNYFGESKE
-438 GLKTAGKVVLMEFA
+438 GLKAAGKVVLMEFA
-452 GVFLLFALGALLKMQ
+452 GIFLLFALGILLRVQ
-467 LYMIIPLLFAVG
+467 LFILIPLLFTVI
-479 FTGFGVIIYGAL
+479 FTGFAVIVYGAIL
-491 IRKKT
+491 RKKT
-496 QTGINEYTKWRAF
+496 QIGVNEYTKWRAF
-509 KRFLLHFSNMKD
+509 KKFLLHFSNMKD
-521 YEIPSIIVWE
+521 YEIPSIVVWE

-543 DKVISKLKLALSS
+543 DKVISKLKLVLSN
-556 QDISLRNSTYLYCMT
+556 QDISLTNSTYLYCMT

-578 NSMFKSFDRVFTSAF
+578 SSMFKSFDTVFSSAF
-593 ASATAST
+593 ATTSSST